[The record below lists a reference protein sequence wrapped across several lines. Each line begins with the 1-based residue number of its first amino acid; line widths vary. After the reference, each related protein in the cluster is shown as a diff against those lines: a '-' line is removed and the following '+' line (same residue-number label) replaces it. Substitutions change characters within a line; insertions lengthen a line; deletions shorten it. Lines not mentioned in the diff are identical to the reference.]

1 MRITARPEETK
12 PADLVIV
19 SYLVLTKTAR
29 LDSVVVR
36 LDRQGSLKGINM
48 LLRIAIFSSR
58 PSSSY
63 AVGGLIIVV

>member
-48 LLRIAIFSSR
+48 LLRITIFSSR